1 MKPEIILD
9 VDVPSAAD
17 VPPLLSKLP
26 EQLIWFKVGL
36 ELFTAEGP
44 AILKPFTDRNKHL
57 FLDLKLH
64 DIPRTV
70 ANAVTAA
77 AKLGVNLMTV
87 HAIGGRAMLKAA
99 AEAAAAFGP
108 NRPRLVAVTT
118 LTSLN
123 QDDFTDLG
131 IQRSV
136 ADQALALTDMALACG
151 IDGVVTSVH
160 EAPILRQRFGA
171 GPILVTPGIRPS
183 GADVGD
189 QKRVATPA
197 VAVKA
202 GSTYLVVGRPIVV
215 APYPFKATL
224 AIQGAVDVAYMGL
237 RGYGVKGFPPQ
248 ADQPQA
254 GRGSGIK
261 GLRLKQSG
269 CTELIPVGLNLVPL
283 STFFPFL
290 GSESRPRE
298 LFRFPLVSPPRW
310 KRHSDQ

>member
-1 MKPEIILD
+1 MKPEIILA

-202 GSTYLVVGRPIVV
+202 GSTYLVVGRPIVE
-215 APYPFKATL
+215 APDPFKATL
-224 AIQGAVDVAYMGL
+224 AIQGEVEVAYKGL
-237 RGYGVKGFPPQ
+237 RG
-248 ADQPQA
+248 
-254 GRGSGIK
+254 
-261 GLRLKQSG
+261 
-269 CTELIPVGLNLVPL
+269 
-283 STFFPFL
+283 
-290 GSESRPRE
+290 
-298 LFRFPLVSPPRW
+298 
-310 KRHSDQ
+310 